1 MIFVTVGTHEQPFN
15 RLVESMDKW
24 AGTHHDEEVFIQTGY
39 TTYEPKHCRFAKFLT
54 REEMIENMKEARIVV
69 THGGPCCYTDVLRS
83 GKVPIVVPRRKKLG
97 EQIDDH
103 QLEIGRQFARQYKN
117 ILLIEDVDKIGD
129 AIAQYD
135 ELTKGMDLTA
145 GLDNNAVFCETFSE
159 IIDTLL
165 K

>member
-1 MIFVTVGTHEQPFN
+1 M
-15 RLVESMDKW
+15 
-24 AGTHHDEEVFIQTGY
+24 
-39 TTYEPKHCRFAKFLT
+39 
-54 REEMIENMKEARIVV
+54 
-69 THGGPCCYTDVLRS
+69 
-83 GKVPIVVPRRKKLG
+83 VPRRKKLG